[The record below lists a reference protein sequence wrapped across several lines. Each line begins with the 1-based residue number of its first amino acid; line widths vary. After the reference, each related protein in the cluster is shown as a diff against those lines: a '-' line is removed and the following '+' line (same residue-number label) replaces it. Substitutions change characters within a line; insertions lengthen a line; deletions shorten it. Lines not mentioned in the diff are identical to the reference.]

1 MEAQQGLRIDPRVS
15 SLPAGTSIPH
25 HLIPSIAF
33 MVPNVGAQ
41 GQGWT
46 WAGAGLY
53 HPQVPA
59 HILRDTLPS
68 KILLPGPFHAF
79 PQATP
84 PGPAPCSLYGPSQG
98 SAPRLYDSRCPGRVL
113 HTGSAH
119 APPLSLKPC
128 VVQAPPRTTAPPPDP
143 AQARPAPP
151 LARRHRPTSSGRA
164 ACLPSGRGRGLRP
177 RDSGR
182 SRAWRRVGLRAAG
195 ILKHSSLLSRP
206 RR

>member
-79 PQATP
+79 PQAT
-84 PGPAPCSLYGPSQG
+84 L
-98 SAPRLYDSRCPGRVL
+98 
-113 HTGSAH
+113 
-119 APPLSLKPC
+119 
-128 VVQAPPRTTAPPPDP
+128 QAPPRAASTAPPK
-143 AQARPAPP
+143 APP
-151 LARRHRPTSSGRA
+151 LVFTTRVVQAASCTQAPPMPRP
-164 ACLPSGRGRGLRP
+164 
-177 RDSGR
+177 
-182 SRAWRRVGLRAAG
+182 
-195 ILKHSSLLSRP
+195 
-206 RR
+206 